1 MQAIILTAGNGIRFM
16 PLSFTRPKPLF
27 SIFNQSI
34 LEHNLNQLVGIVDEV
49 FFVVNYKA
57 EMIKD
62 FFGQEYKG
70 IKINYV
76 FQEKIEGTGSAA
88 ELCKTGLRDRF
99 LILYGDDFYFKKDIE
114 NLLEKFPS
122 ILVQEHENP
131 SSFGVIVTDGELVK
145 EIMEKPENP
154 ASNLVNTGL
163 YYLPKDI
170 FVQKIEKSPRGEYE
184 FTDYL
189 KKLINKE
196 SVYFV
201 IAENWF
207 PSSYP
212 WDVFNAFEK
221 LFIEAKERES
231 SKNYTMEGNVTLKG
245 DVIIGENVLIKS
257 GAYIEGP
264 VYIGNDCVIGPNCY
278 IRSHSALESGVK
290 IGQAVEI
297 NRSIIGKNSKIQH
310 LSYIGDSIVGENC
323 NIGAGTITANLRH
336 DGENVKTKI
345 KDKMVDTGRRKFG
358 TIIGDN
364 AKIGISTIIYPGRK
378 IWSGKNT
385 LPGEKVEKDIEE

>member
-16 PLSFTRPKPLF
+16 PLSSTRPKPLF

-34 LEHNLNQLVGIVDEV
+34 LEHNLNQIVGIVDEV
-49 FFVVNYKA
+49 FFVVNYKS

-62 FFGQEYKG
+62 IFGKEYKG

-88 ELCKTGLRDRF
+88 ELCKANLRDRF
-99 LILYGDDFYFKKDIE
+99 LILYGDDFYFKEDIE
-114 NLLEKFPS
+114 KLVKKFPS
-122 ILVQEHENP
+122 VLVQEHKNP

-154 ASNLVNTGL
+154 VSNLVNTGL

-189 KKLINKE
+189 KKLINRE
-196 SVYFV
+196 NVYFV
-201 IAENWF
+201 ISENWF

-212 WDVFNAFEK
+212 WDIFNAFEK

-231 SKNYTMEGNVTLKG
+231 SKNYNMESNVTLKG
-245 DVIIGENVLIKS
+245 DVIIGENALIKS

-264 VYIGNDCVIGPNCY
+264 VYIGSNCIIGPNCY
-278 IRSHSALESGVK
+278 IRSYSALESGVK

-310 LSYIGDSIVGENC
+310 LSYIGDSIIGENC

-358 TIIGDN
+358 AIIGDN
-364 AKIGISTIIYPGRK
+364 TKIGVNTIIYPGRK
-378 IWSGKNT
+378 IAANKST
-385 LPGEKVEKDIEE
+385 MPGEKVEKDIE